1 MSRRHWIFTFEL
13 ARVLLQDF
21 NSRMTVEFP
30 QGSPAADAPR
40 SLRVL
45 LADDHEM
52 FRVALRVALAPLG
65 ADTEWLE
72 ANSADATIA
81 LLERRGP
88 VDLALLDLHMP
99 QADGLPWIARLRQR
113 FPDAP
118 LVVVSADE
126 RAADVRATD
135 RTRRRRVHSEVGFGG
150 GHPAGGAAG
159 AVGRHVCA
167 DAAAGAIGRR
177 SRAARGVPAFG
188 NGRGDGADPAIPGLT
203 PRQDEVLRLLAQGF
217 PNKLIARDL
226 GLSEGTVKVHLLAIY
241 RVLNARNRTA
251 AVVAAQKWLQAAQER
266 LR

>member
-1 MSRRHWIFTFEL
+1 MQWQGS
-13 ARVLLQDF
+13 
-21 NSRMTVEFP
+21 NSRMTVEIP
-30 QGSPAADAPR
+30 QAARAADAPR
-40 SLRVL
+40 RLRVL

-52 FRVALRVALAPLG
+52 FRVAMRVALAPLG
-65 ADTEWLE
+65 AETEWLE
-72 ANSADATIA
+72 ADSAGATIA
-81 LLERRGP
+81 LLERSGP

-126 RAADVRATD
+126 RAADVRALIELG
-135 RTRRRRVHSEVGFGG
+135 VAGFIPKSDSAAVILQAVRLVLSGG
-150 GHPAGGAAG
+150 TYVPMRLLALSSAA
-159 AVGRHVCA
+159 
-167 DAAAGAIGRR
+167 
-177 SRAARGVPAFG
+177 AARGHGTPAAG
-188 NGRGDGADPAIPGLT
+188 NGNGDGTDAAVPGLT

-251 AVVAAQKWLQAAQER
+251 AVVAAQKWLQAAQAR
-266 LR
+266 PR